1 MAKATA
7 NRGDKLPKAPVRPG
21 PTRRFAEKVR
31 MVTATGNTRPARAN
45 FTAP

>member
-7 NRGDKLPKAPVRPG
+7 NRGDKLPRAPVGPG

-31 MVTATGNTRPARAN
+31 MVTATGNIKPLIAN